1 MSIKRVNQDIQSTR
15 EGTPG
20 VSCRLNAKVTKA
32 LLACGFVAGPLFM
45 LVVVIQILFRPGF
58 DLGRHPIS
66 LLSLGDIGGIQ
77 IANFVISGLLI
88 IAFAIGIRQVLHP
101 GRGSIWGPF
110 LVGMYGAG
118 LIIAGVFV
126 PDPSLGFPPG
136 TPEGIPAMF
145 SLNAILHGV
154 GFMLAFGSLTLACL
168 VFALRDTGQRE
179 YGWAVYS
186 VATAMAALAFILW
199 PGQQVGI
206 SVRYFIAAA
215 IAWTWTSVIAA
226 RLIREYSHRS
236 DTITTLL

>member
-1 MSIKRVNQDIQSTR
+1 MNPDIMSVESVLP
-15 EGTPG
+15 GTSAGPT
-20 VSCRLNAKVTKA
+20 SKVTKA
-32 LLACGFVAGPLFM
+32 LLACGLVAGPLFM
-45 LVVVIQILFRPGF
+45 LVAAIQILVRPGF

-66 LLSLGDIGGIQ
+66 LLSLGDLGWIQ
-77 IANFVISGLLI
+77 IVNFVVSGLLI
-88 IAFAIGIRQVLHP
+88 ITFAIGIRQVLHP
-101 GRGSIWGPF
+101 DLGSIWAPF

-118 LIIAGVFV
+118 LIIAGIFV

-136 TPEGIPAMF
+136 TPDGIPAAF

-179 YGWAVYS
+179 YWWAVYS
-186 VATAMAALAFILW
+186 VATAVAALTFIMW

-206 SVRYFIAAA
+206 SIRYFIAAA
-215 IAWTWTSVIAA
+215 IAWTWTSVIAT

-236 DTITTLL
+236 DTISTLL